1 MDPTPELPPVD
12 MIVTPAR
19 TSASPVAKG
28 EPVDWQKLLYDFS
41 KVAIGIA
48 TAVAIAWLS
57 QKLGVPI
64 VVPANP

>member
-1 MDPTPELPPVD
+1 MSDTPELPPID

-28 EPVDWQKLLYDFS
+28 EPVDWQKLLYDFA
-41 KVAIGIA
+41 KVAIATA
-48 TAVAIAWLS
+48 TAVAVAWLS

-64 VVPANP
+64 VVPGNP